1 MWEQMPHIRLQ
12 LPSAPCMPPERQ
24 RDTVNEDK
32 TPQSSAVL
40 TDAHGEHT
48 HTRTHISE
56 SFVNV
61 YINIKLKRY
70 NQNICNT
77 FFMPTSQSHLPLL
90 L

>member
-48 HTRTHISE
+48 HTHAHTFLSRLLMSIS
-56 SFVNV
+56 
-61 YINIKLKRY
+61 I
-70 NQNICNT
+70 
-77 FFMPTSQSHLPLL
+77 
-90 L
+90 